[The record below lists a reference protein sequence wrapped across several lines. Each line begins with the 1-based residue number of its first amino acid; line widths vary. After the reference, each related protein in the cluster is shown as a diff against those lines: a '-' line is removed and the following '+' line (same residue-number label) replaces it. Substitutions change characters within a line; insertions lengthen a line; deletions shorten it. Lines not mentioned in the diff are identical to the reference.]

1 MDRRPAVARVRAALP
16 FAGGWLSIRSNNI
29 YASTGA
35 NRDRQMT
42 TVQFY
47 IPDELARAAQQ
58 AGLLSSE
65 RIAAL
70 LQQQLKATQVDALFA
85 AMDRMAAVD
94 EPRVMSPEEVAEELA
109 ALRTHRRSGPA
120 D

>member
-1 MDRRPAVARVRAALP
+1 
-16 FAGGWLSIRSNNI
+16 
-29 YASTGA
+29 
-35 NRDRQMT
+35 MT
-42 TVQFY
+42 TVEFS

-70 LQQQLKATQVDALFA
+70 LRQQLKATHIEAMFA

-109 ALRTHRRSGPA
+109 VLRAHRRSGLA